1 MGKVNL
7 PGFTA
12 ETSLYKSAKSYAVA
26 PNRTAVRVGALVL
39 TRGLMGTLSTVD
51 VPTPM
56 PGVVFTM
63 KKLCWDKTTSTSK
76 FWGLTFQ
83 TECQICQWFKYAKIC
98 PQPPACTWGWVPAS
112 EPWRDCVD
120 SLVAID

>member
-1 MGKVNL
+1 MKL
-7 PGFTA
+7 PEFTA
-12 ETSLYKSAKSYAVA
+12 EVSLYKSAMSYAVA
-26 PNRTAVRVGALVL
+26 PNRAGVRVGALVL
-39 TRGLMGTLSTVD
+39 TQGLMGTLSTVD
-51 VPTPM
+51 VPTSM

-63 KKLCWDKTTSTSK
+63 KKLCWDKTTSTWK

-83 TECQICQWFKYAKIC
+83 TECRICQWFKYAKIC
-98 PQPPACTWGWVPAS
+98 PEPPGCYWGWVPAS